1 MMPLRRASVIAMLPV
16 VCWTATASA
25 ECGWVLWS
33 GKSNP
38 KSGYETRQACEALR
52 TTELMFGILG
62 NTSAWHF

>member
-1 MMPLRRASVIAMLPV
+1 MMQLRRASVIAMLPV

-25 ECGWVLWS
+25 ECGWVS